1 MEVITDYSTFLR
13 EAKEAVLELEQLQS
27 REVELTKQ
35 MKLDQKALE
44 TAKKQM
50 ADAITQTV
58 KKRQSEITSS
68 YDKELSKSQDL
79 IKKAKSKREKAKNQ
93 GVKERIAEETSDLRD
108 DNRRIR
114 LQIKTLFQQNHV
126 PGYCN
131 SNLYYAL
138 YFPRWF
144 GEVMKLVL
152 TVALCFLAI
161 PYGIYLLL
169 PKQTVLFLV
178 LIYFACIL
186 VFGGL
191 YVMIGN
197 KTKDRFAEPLKS
209 GRKLRDQIHNNNK
222 QIRAIT
228 KAVKKDKDEA
238 RYDLQKFDDELAQ
251 LEQQMSEVAG
261 KKKDALNAF
270 ETVTKNI
277 ITDEIT
283 AAHKDKI
290 TQLTQACEDEESQL
304 KTLQE
309 TLKQRSM
316 HITDCYGSYLSRE
329 FLKADK
335 LDALAEL
342 IKNGT
347 ATNLTEAMQQY
358 KNNLQRPGL

>member
-1 MEVITDYSTFLR
+1 MEVITDYGTFLR
-13 EAKEAVLELEQLQS
+13 EAKEAVLELEQLQG
-27 REVELTKQ
+27 RETELTKKIK
-35 MKLDQKALE
+35 MDKKALE
-44 TAKKQM
+44 TEKKQV
-50 ADAITQTV
+50 ADNIAQTI

-68 YDKELSKSQDL
+68 YDKELGKSQEL

-93 GVKERIAEETSDLRD
+93 GVKERIVEETADLRD

-114 LQIKTLFQQNHV
+114 LQIKTVFQQNHV
-126 PGYCN
+126 PRWCN
-131 SNLYYAL
+131 TNLYYAL

-152 TVALCFLAI
+152 AVALCFLVI

-169 PKQTVLFLV
+169 PKQTVILLV

-197 KTKDRFAEPLKS
+197 KTKDKYVEALRE
-209 GRKLRDQIHNNNK
+209 GRKLRDQIHANDK
-222 QIRAIT
+222 RIKVIT
-228 KAVKKDKDEA
+228 RTVKKDKDEA

-251 LEQQMSEVAG
+251 LEQQMTEIAA

-277 ITDEIT
+277 ITDEIH
-283 AAHKDKI
+283 AGSKEKI
-290 TQLTQACEDEESQL
+290 DQMTQLCADEECEL

-309 TLKQRSM
+309 MLKQRNI

-335 LDALAEL
+335 LDALAEIL
-342 IKNGT
+342 KNGT
-347 ATNLTEAMQQY
+347 AANLTEAMQQY
-358 KNNLQRPGL
+358 KSKSV

>member
-27 REVELTKQ
+27 RETELTKQ
-35 MKLDQKALE
+35 LKSDKKALE
-44 TAKKQM
+44 TEKKLV
-50 ADAITQTV
+50 ADNIAQTT
-58 KKRQSEITSS
+58 KKRQNEIISS

-79 IKKAKSKREKAKNQ
+79 IKKARSKREKAKNQ
-93 GVKERIAEETSDLRD
+93 GVKERIVEETVDLRD

-114 LQIKTLFQQNHV
+114 LQIKTIFQQNHV
-126 PGYCN
+126 PQYCN
-131 SNLYYAL
+131 TNLYYAL

-152 TVALCFLAI
+152 AVALCFLVI
-161 PYGIYLLL
+161 PYGIYLLI
-169 PKQTVLFLV
+169 PKQSVLFLV

-197 KTKDRFAEPLKS
+197 KTKDKYVEPLRE
-209 GRKLRDQIHNNNK
+209 GRKLRDQIHANDK
-222 QIRAIT
+222 RIKVIT
-228 KAVKKDKDEA
+228 RTVKKDKDEA
-238 RYDLQKFDDELAQ
+238 RYDLQRFDDELAQ
-251 LEQQMSEVAG
+251 LEQRMAEIAA

-270 ETVTKNI
+270 ETVTRNI
-277 ITDEIT
+277 IADEIT
-283 AAHKDKI
+283 AGSRDKI
-290 TQLTQACEDEESQL
+290 AQMTQQCEDEESQL

-309 TLKQRSM
+309 TLKQRNI

-342 IKNGT
+342 LKNGT

-358 KNNLQRPGL
+358 KNKSV